1 MIPGIGTLINSFAV
15 IGVGVITRIFVKK
28 EIKNFENN
36 LLPLGLLVLTLGI
49 RESLKSPE
57 FLLTLIAVLIGAI
70 IGTYLK
76 IKQRIKWQ
84 RYKKRTSGI
93 FFKINYINW
102 RPKIKKY

>member
-1 MIPGIGTLINSFAV
+1 MIPGIGTIINSLAV
-15 IGVGVITRIFVKK
+15 IGVGIVTRIFVKK

-76 IKQRIKWQ
+76 IEERIKNFDL
-84 RYKKRTSGI
+84 RKSA
-93 FFKINYINW
+93 N
-102 RPKIKKY
+102 RPR

>member
-1 MIPGIGTLINSFAV
+1 MIPGIGTIINSLAV
-15 IGVGVITRIFVKK
+15 IGVGIVTRIFVKK

-76 IKQRIKWQ
+76 IEERIKNFGE
-84 RYKKRTSGI
+84 YLHNK
-93 FFKINYINW
+93 FE
-102 RPKIKKY
+102 